1 MRSLKSGRRT
11 SRMTDL
17 AALAFEDIL
26 SLPASSDAL
35 RREVRDFIAAEIP
48 SIPEIDRA
56 KNWTAVN
63 PAFSRKLGDRGWI
76 GMTWPKAYGGAERS
90 FLERYVVMEELLA
103 AGAPVA
109 AHWIADRQSGPL
121 LIRYA
126 PHLAKKLAPGIARG
140 DIYFCIGMSEPDSG
154 SDLASIRTSAK
165 RAPGGWTINGTK
177 LWTSFAQHA
186 HYMIALAR
194 TDAPVKERQ
203 KGLSQFLVDMKNPAV
218 QVSPIRNM
226 VGDDDFNTVILDDC
240 FVPDECLI
248 GSPGDGWAQVT
259 SELAFE
265 RSGPERYLSSTQV
278 FLEMLDVA
286 DPEESRQATE
296 IGRLVA
302 DYACLRQMSIAVAGL
317 LSRQEDAHLAAALVK
332 DQGALLEQRIPEIA
346 FSLFSDLDLPA
357 QSPFRPVVDF
367 SVQASVSYS
376 LRGGTRE
383 ILRGI
388 IARGLG
394 LR

>member
-1 MRSLKSGRRT
+1 MPQ
-11 SRMTDL
+11 
-17 AALAFEDIL
+17 AFEHIL
-26 SLPASSDAL
+26 DLPRETQAL
-35 RREVRDFIAAEIP
+35 RQQVREFIATEMADVSSLE
-48 SIPEIDRA
+48 RA
-56 KNWTAVN
+56 RNWTAVN
-63 PAFSRKLGDRGWI
+63 PGFSRRLGAQGWI
-76 GMTWPKAYGGAERS
+76 GMTWPRAYGGAERS

-121 LIRYA
+121 LMRYA
-126 PHLAKKLAPGIARG
+126 PHLAERIVPGIVRG
-140 DIYFCIGMSEPDSG
+140 ETYFCIGMSEPDSG
-154 SDLASIRTSAK
+154 SDLASVRTSA
-165 RAPGGWTINGTK
+165 RQVEGGWIINGTK

-186 HYMIALAR
+186 HYMIALVR
-194 TDAPVKERQ
+194 TSDGPKDRQ

-218 QVSPIRNM
+218 HVSPIRNI
-226 VGDDDFNTVILDDC
+226 VGDDDFNTVILDEC

-248 GSPGDGWAQVT
+248 GQPGDGWQQVT

-278 FLEMLDVA
+278 FVEMLDTA
-286 DPEESRQATE
+286 DATDRRQAIE
-296 IGRLVA
+296 IGKLVA
-302 DYACLRQMSIAVAGL
+302 DYASLRQMSINVAGL
-317 LSRQEDAHLAAALVK
+317 LARQEDAALAATLVK
-332 DQGALLEQRIPEIA
+332 DQGALLEQRIPEVA
-346 FSLFSDLDLPA
+346 HALLSDREFAPGSSLSELI
-357 QSPFRPVVDF
+357 DF

>member
-1 MRSLKSGRRT
+1 MPP
-11 SRMTDL
+11 
-17 AALAFEDIL
+17 AFDTLEG
-26 SLPASSDAL
+26 LPESTEAL
-35 RREVRDFIAAEIP
+35 RQEVRDFIAAEMP
-48 SIPEIDRA
+48 AIPEVERA
-56 KNWTAVN
+56 RNWTAVN
-63 PAFSRKLGDRGWI
+63 PAFSRKLGAKGWI
-76 GMTWPKAYGGAERS
+76 GMTWPKKYGGAERS

-121 LIRYA
+121 LMRYA
-126 PHLAKKLAPGIARG
+126 PHLAEELAPGIAKG
-140 DIYFCIGMSEPDSG
+140 ETYFCIGMSEPDSG
-154 SDLASIRTSAK
+154 SDLASIRTTAK
-165 RAPGGWTINGTK
+165 RVEGGWVINGTK

-194 TDAPVKERQ
+194 TESVGKERH

-218 QVSPIRNM
+218 KVSPIRNI
-226 VGDDDFNTVILDDC
+226 VGDDDFNTVILDQC
-240 FVPDECLI
+240 FVADACLI
-248 GSPGDGWAQVT
+248 GEPGDGWAQVT

-265 RSGPERYLSSTQV
+265 RSGPERYLSSTQL

-286 DPEESRQATE
+286 DPHEDRQAVE
-296 IGRLVA
+296 LGRLVA
-302 DYACLRQMSIAVAGL
+302 DYACLRQMSLAVAGL
-317 LSRQEDAHLAAALVK
+317 LARHEDAGFSAALVK
-332 DQGALLEQRIPEIA
+332 DQGALLEQRIPELA
-346 FSLFSDLDLPA
+346 YTLFSDHDFPA
-357 QSPFRPVVDF
+357 QSVFDAVAEF
-367 SVQASVSYS
+367 SLQASVSYS

>member
-1 MRSLKSGRRT
+1 MAAPSFESLE
-11 SRMTDL
+11 
-17 AALAFEDIL
+17 ALPE
-26 SLPASSDAL
+26 STETL
-35 RREVRDFIAAEIP
+35 RQEVRDFIAAEMP
-48 SIPEIDRA
+48 GIPEVERA
-56 KNWTAVN
+56 RNWTAVN
-63 PAFSRKLGDRGWI
+63 PAFSRKLGAKGWI
-76 GMTWPKAYGGAERS
+76 GMTWPKKYGGAERS

-121 LIRYA
+121 LMRYA
-126 PHLAKKLAPGIARG
+126 PQLAEKLAPGIAKG
-140 DIYFCIGMSEPDSG
+140 ETYFCIGMSEPDSG
-154 SDLASIRTSAK
+154 SDLASIRTTAK
-165 RAPGGWTINGTK
+165 RVEGGWVISGTK

-194 TDAPVKERQ
+194 TESMGKERH
-203 KGLSQFLVDMKNPAV
+203 KGMSQFLVDMKNPAV
-218 QVSPIRNM
+218 KVSPIRNI
-226 VGDDDFNTVILDDC
+226 VGDDDFNTVILDQC
-240 FVPDECLI
+240 FVPDACLI
-248 GSPGDGWAQVT
+248 GDPGDGWAQVT

-286 DPEESRQATE
+286 DPHEDRQAVE
-296 IGRLVA
+296 LGRLVA
-302 DYACLRQMSIAVAGL
+302 DYACLRQMSLAVAGL
-317 LSRQEDAHLAAALVK
+317 LARHEDAGFSAALVK
-332 DQGALLEQRIPEIA
+332 DQGALLEQRIPELA
-346 FSLFSDLDLPA
+346 HTLFSDHDFPA
-357 QSPFRPVVDF
+357 HSVFDAVAEF
-367 SVQASVSYS
+367 SLQASVSYS

>member
-1 MRSLKSGRRT
+1 MAT
-11 SRMTDL
+11 T
-17 AALAFEDIL
+17 AFEAIEG
-26 SLPASSDAL
+26 LPESTEAL
-35 RREVRDFIAAEIP
+35 RQEVRDFIAAEMPGIA
-48 SIPEIDRA
+48 EVERA
-56 KNWTAVN
+56 RNWTAVN
-63 PAFSRKLGDRGWI
+63 PDFSRKLGAKGWI
-76 GMTWPKAYGGAERS
+76 GMTWPKKYGGAERS

-121 LIRYA
+121 LMRYA
-126 PHLAKKLAPGIARG
+126 PHLAEELAPGITKG
-140 DIYFCIGMSEPDSG
+140 ETYFCIGMSEPDSG
-154 SDLASIRTSAK
+154 SDLASIRSTAK
-165 RAPGGWTINGTK
+165 RVEGGWVINGTK

-194 TDAPVKERQ
+194 TESIGKERH
-203 KGLSQFLVDMKNPAV
+203 KGMSQFLVDMKNPAV
-218 QVSPIRNM
+218 KISPIRNI
-226 VGDDDFNTVILDDC
+226 VGDDDFNTVILDQC
-240 FVPDECLI
+240 FVPDACLI
-248 GSPGDGWAQVT
+248 GEPGDGWSQVT

-286 DPEESRQATE
+286 DPQEDRQAVE
-296 IGRLVA
+296 LGRLVA
-302 DYACLRQMSIAVAGL
+302 DYACLRQMSLTVAGL
-317 LSRQEDAHLAAALVK
+317 LARHEDAGFSAALVK
-332 DQGALLEQRIPEIA
+332 DQGALLEQRIPEVA
-346 FSLFSDLDLPA
+346 HTLFSDHDFPV
-357 QSPFRPVVDF
+357 QSVFDAVAEF
-367 SVQASVSYS
+367 SLQASVSYS